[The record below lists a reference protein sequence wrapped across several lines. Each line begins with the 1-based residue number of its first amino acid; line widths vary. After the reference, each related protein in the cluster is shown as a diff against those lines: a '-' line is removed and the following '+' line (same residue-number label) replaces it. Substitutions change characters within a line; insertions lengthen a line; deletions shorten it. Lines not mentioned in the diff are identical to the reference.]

1 MKLIVS
7 VFTFKTPLLK
17 SILMMKMVI
26 FLVIASC
33 IQVQAAGQKMSIFKT
48 NAPLKEIFK
57 SIEKQSGYLFMYE
70 TGLITTTKASIQVQN
85 AEIDRV
91 MAECLK
97 GTALGYTIVGKSIL
111 IKKSPNKTIKPEI
124 SKLPAEGEVLNRT
137 ITGQVMDEKGNP
149 LEGASVFIKSNEKI
163 GTTTNVEGR
172 FSIYIPSDA
181 KILVVNFVGY
191 TSREITLVERAHY
204 AVRLEPELTQMG
216 DVVITGI
223 YTRKK
228 DDFTGSSATF
238 KGEELKQMGNINVIQ
253 SLKSLDPSV
262 LVMDNK
268 SFGSDPN
275 RLPDMEIR
283 GKSSIVG
290 LKEQYG
296 VDPNQPLF
304 ILDGFETTLQTIM
317 DLSLERVESVTILK
331 DAASTAIYGSKAA
344 NGVIV
349 VETKKPEQGK
359 LRLNYSGNYNLQF
372 PDLSDYNLMNSTEK
386 LEFERLSGYYS
397 NQNPESEL
405 VRFEIYNK
413 HLAEIDRGVN
423 TYWLSDPLRTVLNS
437 RHNIYAEGGDKSMR
451 YGLGLNYGETKG
463 VMIGSEKEI
472 VSANIDLMYRVKKL
486 RFSNKAVL
494 DYTNAN
500 REPVA
505 FSQFSRAN
513 PYYRKTNEAGDYTRI
528 LDNIA
533 GSAIGNPSYVAQLN
547 YLNNTKDLRL
557 NDNFQVEWD
566 VASGLRMRGRIGM
579 NYSTSTNDTYKSPKH
594 PDFQNTIETE
604 RGQFKKGDSKSFNYN
619 GDVAVTY
626 GKLFAGKH
634 QVNVVGGWSFNESN
648 SENGGYS
655 VVGFINDNFRNP
667 SFAAGYQ
674 QGSKPD
680 YTKTQSKATSFF
692 LNGNYSYES
701 RFLMDLNFRSDGSSV
716 FGVNNPFTNT
726 WSAGLAWNLHN
737 EVMLEDAHWINMLK
751 IRGSIGNPGNQN
763 FSAYQAMKTYTYN
776 AWLQNMFG
784 MSAIISS
791 FGNKDLK
798 WQKTVNKN
806 IGIDL
811 VMVDNRL
818 RFTFDYYHK
827 DTDPLLAFIAAP
839 TSLGTGTIITNL
851 GRQITEGFDGNVSF
865 SPIYKP
871 REKITWTVN
880 LNFRHDKSHYR
891 DMGNALN
898 NLNEAN
904 KNSKSL
910 QRYYDNGSADDLW
923 AVPSLGI
930 DPATGKELFLK
941 KDGTSSFKWDVEDEI
956 VIGNQRPDFEGIIG
970 SSVFYKGFS
979 FSANF
984 RYRLGGQTF
993 ASALYNK
1000 VENISADNIYYNQDK
1015 RAFYDRWKQAGDA
1028 SKFKGISVTEA
1039 TPMSSR
1045 FILSDDTF
1053 AGESISFGYESRAE
1067 FLKYIGASSLTLRA
1081 YMNDIFRISSIKE
1094 ERGIEYPF
1102 ARTISFSMNLRF

>member
-1 MKLIVS
+1 MKLTVS
-7 VFTFKTPLLK
+7 VFSFKTPFLK
-17 SILMMKMVI
+17 FILMMKMVI
-26 FLVIASC
+26 ILVIASC
-33 IQVQAAGQKMSIFKT
+33 MQVQAAAQKMSVFKT
-48 NAPLKEIFK
+48 NAPLREIFR
-57 SIEKQSGYLFMYE
+57 SIEKQSGYLFIYE
-70 TGLITTTKASIQVQN
+70 SSLVEPEMKITVHARNV
-85 AEIDRV
+85 EIDDL
-91 MAECLK
+91 LK
-97 GTALGYTIVGKSIL
+97 QSLQGTSLDYKIVGKSIL
-111 IKKSPNKTIKPEI
+111 IKKKPAATNTPQN
-124 SKLPAEGEVLNRT
+124 LPVTEESFNRT
-137 ITGQVMDEKGNP
+137 ITGQVLDNTGNP
-149 LEGASVFIKSNEKI
+149 LVGASVFVKGNEKI

-172 FSIYIPSDA
+172 FSIYIPTDA
-181 KILVVNFVGY
+181 KVLVVNFVGFK
-191 TSREITLVERAHY
+191 SREIVLVERANY
-204 AVRLEPELTQMG
+204 VVRLEPEMTQMG

-223 YTRKK
+223 FTRKK
-228 DDFTGSSATF
+228 DDFTGSSSTF
-238 KGEELKQMGNINVIQ
+238 KGEELKEMGNMNIIQ
-253 SLKSLDPSV
+253 SLKTLDPSV
-262 LVMDNK
+262 LVLDNK

-359 LRLNYSGNYNLQF
+359 LRVNYSGNFNLQF
-372 PDLSDYNLMNSTEK
+372 PDLSDYNLMNSREK

-397 NQNPESEL
+397 GGSPESDLYQFEL
-405 VRFEIYNK
+405 YNK
-413 HLAEIDRGVN
+413 HLAEINRGVN
-423 TYWLSDPLRTVLNS
+423 TYWMSDPLRTVLNS

-451 YGLGLNYGETKG
+451 YGLGVNYGQTKG
-463 VMIGSEKEI
+463 VMKGSEKEI
-472 VSANIDLMYRVKKL
+472 VSGNIDLIYRVSKL
-486 RFSNKAVL
+486 RFSNKAVF
-494 DYTNAN
+494 DYSDAN
-500 REPVA
+500 REPVP
-505 FSQFSRAN
+505 FSQFSQAN
-513 PYYRKTNEAGDYTRI
+513 PYYRKKNENGEYTRY
-528 LDNIA
+528 LDNIL
-533 GSAIGNPSYVAQLN
+533 GTAIGNPSWVAQLN
-547 YLNNTKDLRL
+547 NLNNTKDVRL

-566 VASGLRMRGRIGM
+566 VTRGLRMRGRIGV
-579 NYSTSTNDTYKSPKH
+579 NYTTSTSDAYKSPKH
-594 PDFQNTIETE
+594 PDFQNVLETE
-604 RGQFKKGDSKSFNYN
+604 RGQYRKGNAKSFSYN
-619 GDVAVTY
+619 GDVSVTY
-626 GKLFAGKH
+626 GRLFAKKH
-634 QVNVVGGWSFNESN
+634 QVNLVGGWSFNESN
-648 SENGGYS
+648 AENSGYS
-655 VVGFINDNFRNP
+655 VVGFINDNFKNP
-667 SFAAGYQ
+667 SFAAGYR
-674 QGSKPD
+674 QGSKPE
-680 YTKTQSKATSFF
+680 YSKTQSKATSFF
-692 LNGNYSYES
+692 LNGNYSYDS
-701 RFLMDLNFRSDGSSV
+701 RFLMDLNLRSDGSSV
-716 FGVNNPFTNT
+716 FGINNPFTNT

-737 EVMLEDAHWINMLK
+737 EKILAGAHWIDMLK
-751 IRGSIGNPGNQN
+751 VRGSMGNPGNQN

-798 WQKTVNKN
+798 WQKTINKN
-806 IGIDL
+806 IGFDL

-818 RFTFDYYHK
+818 RITFDYYHK
-827 DTDPLLAFIAAP
+827 DTDPLLAFISAP

-851 GRQITEGFDGNVSF
+851 GRQITEGYDGNVSF
-865 SPIYKP
+865 SPIFRP
-871 REKITWTVN
+871 QERINWTLN
-880 LNFRHDKSHYR
+880 ANFRHDKSHYR
-891 DMGNALN
+891 QMGNALN

-910 QRYYDNGSADDLW
+910 QRYYDYGSADDLW

-941 KDGTSSFKWDVEDEI
+941 KDGTASFKWDAEDE
-956 VIGNQRPDFEGIIG
+956 VVVGNQRPVLEGIIG

-1015 RAFYDRWKQAGDA
+1015 RAFYDRWKQPGDV
-1028 SKFKGISVTEA
+1028 SKFKAISVTEA

-1053 AGESISFGYESRAE
+1053 AGESISFGYESRAQV
-1067 FLKYIGASSLTLRA
+1067 LQQVGVSSLTVRA
-1081 YMNDIFRISSIKE
+1081 YMNDIFRISSLKE

-1102 ARTISFSMNLRF
+1102 ARTISLSLNLRF